1 MSKMFRYEYV
11 QAKLHAIIG
20 SSYVRRDIH
29 PLIRGADVHA
39 IADAVLPGRQYDLPE
54 MALAR
59 RLQEDLQSSM
69 FNILRRILKVLS
81 PAPPVLIHLLRLYEF
96 RMVRTLAGGILH
108 SNDGELEQR
117 KVRIEPFW
125 NLKEHANLK
134 LKQDSEYSIEVLRG
148 TVYEWVL
155 EAVKQGDVFQ
165 IEVMLDRKYY
175 AELLELAR
183 AVHGS
188 EGKSVRDLV
197 ELEVSLQNYIW
208 ILRLRTYFRRTSEQ
222 IIPLLVPVGR
232 HFPDRNTRA
241 LLDMQLDSIEPMG
254 TFRHSWLFAR
264 QPTVDFRRIDPALAE
279 QEAELHLFRSARSLF
294 YGNPFSLGLV
304 YAFCKLKQFEVS
316 RLTTVLEGI
325 KMMLPEEELIAAV
338 GTL

>member
-20 SSYVRRDIH
+20 SSYVRRDIR

-54 MALAR
+54 IALAR
-59 RLQEDLQSSM
+59 QLQEDLQSSM

-81 PAPPVLIHLLRLYEF
+81 PAPPVLVHLFRLYEF
-96 RMVRTLAGGILH
+96 RMVRTFAASILH
-108 SNDGELEQR
+108 STDGELDQR

-125 NLKEHANLK
+125 DLKEHANMK
-134 LKQDSEYSIEVLRG
+134 LKPDAEYSIDVLQG
-148 TVYEWVL
+148 SIYEWVL
-155 EAVKQGDVFQ
+155 DAMQKDDVFQ
-165 IEVMLDRKYY
+165 IEVMLDRKYF

-183 AVHGS
+183 AVRGS

-197 ELEVSLQNYIW
+197 ELEINLQNYVW
-208 ILRLRTYFRRTSEQ
+208 ILRLRTYFKWTSEQ
-222 IIPLLVPVGR
+222 IVPLLVPVGR
-232 HFPDRNTRA
+232 RFPDRNTRA
-241 LLDMQLDSIEPMG
+241 LLEMQLDAIEPMG
-254 TFRHSWLFAR
+254 TFRHSWLFAS

-279 QEAELHLFRSARSLF
+279 QEAELHLFRAARALF

-325 KMMLPEEELIAAV
+325 KMMLPEDELIAAV